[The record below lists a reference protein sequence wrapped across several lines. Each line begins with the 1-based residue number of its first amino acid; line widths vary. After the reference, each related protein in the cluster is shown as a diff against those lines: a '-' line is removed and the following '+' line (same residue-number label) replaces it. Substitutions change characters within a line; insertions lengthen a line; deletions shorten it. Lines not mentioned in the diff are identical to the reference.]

1 MVPSDI
7 TPHCYSSGNRGR
19 ERPSRWSSAYL
30 GDVGLEPA
38 TVCSRG
44 NRSSAPHHW
53 AKAPLGPWEESPGY
67 FEFLFFIIAL
77 KISKYSNK
85 LCGVDYLGF
94 EHGTY
99 GLRVWSLDHHTTT
112 QSPWTDVL
120 VGYCWTI
127 SLQLIKLKDTKH
139 CQHPGTWTWN
149 LCTESPTVGPLHHHT
164 THTFYYYCFVW
175 FPFWIWNDWAESPIV
190 GPLHYHHVGLLL
202 FCMAPR

>member
-1 MVPSDI
+1 MWVLNLQLSVAEATDQALHTI
-7 TPHCYSSGNRGR
+7 ELRHLWALGKSHLVILSFYFSL
-19 ERPSRWSSAYL
+19 SRWKFQST
-30 GDVGLEPA
+30 P
-38 TVCSRG
+38 T
-44 NRSSAPHHW
+44 N
-53 AKAPLGPWEESPGY
+53 
-67 FEFLFFIIAL
+67 
-77 KISKYSNK
+77 N
-85 LCGVDYLGF
+85 VDYLGL

-112 QSPWTDVL
+112 QLPWTDVL

-139 CQHPGTWTWN
+139 WQHPGIWTWN

-190 GPLHYHHVGLLL
+190 GPLQHHHVLL